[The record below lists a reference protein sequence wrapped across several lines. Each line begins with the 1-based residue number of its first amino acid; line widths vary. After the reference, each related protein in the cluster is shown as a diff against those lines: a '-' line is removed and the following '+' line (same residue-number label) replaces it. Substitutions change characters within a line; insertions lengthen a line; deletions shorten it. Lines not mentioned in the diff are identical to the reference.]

1 MGKGLSINHF
11 HSTPVYFLWLCTE
24 GHKMLSRYASFNLV
38 GQCNVV
44 YTKGSIYSVTFRPK
58 DYISFRK
65 LLISK
70 GNIFLRK
77 GNSIFLFVVAVI
89 WCNILLYQ
97 VKQRNKYCSLYVS
110 KLLSFDI
117 KMQYMINSY
126 FQQVEFIEWSQ
137 LQTLG
142 TVLSPDK

>member
-11 HSTPVYFLWLCTE
+11 HSTPVYFLWWCTE

-65 LLISK
+65 LRIGK

-117 KMQYMINSY
+117 KMRYMINSY

-142 TVLSPDK
+142 TVLSTDK